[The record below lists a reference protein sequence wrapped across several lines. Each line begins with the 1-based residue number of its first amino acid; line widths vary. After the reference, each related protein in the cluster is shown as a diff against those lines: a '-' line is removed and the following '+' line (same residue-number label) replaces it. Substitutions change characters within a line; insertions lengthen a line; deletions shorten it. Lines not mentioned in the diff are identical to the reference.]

1 MTDVQ
6 VGREIRSDF
15 GWLWA
20 RTKRLANLMLLPT
33 VLAGAIELV
42 EAMDRYADLNEI
54 PQDKLTIGDAIFVK
68 GLSYISFP
76 LEHS

>member
-6 VGREIRSDF
+6 VGREIRSEF

-20 RTKRLANLMLLPT
+20 RTKRLADMLILPS
-33 VLAGAIELV
+33 VLAGAMELV

-54 PQDKLTIGDAIFVK
+54 PQGSLTIGDAKFMR
-68 GLSYISFP
+68 GLQYVEFP